1 MGLEMGIPIFG
12 KLFGAIKQEKLANAI
27 NPQDVTYQT
36 NPYAKQSLGAVQ
48 NLMNG
53 RMVGAGSAERNIAAS
68 QANQL
73 ANVSRNA
80 TDASTALALGAA
92 AQGQANDAYENLQA
106 KEGQQKYGLL
116 DNLQAAYKTMIGEGD
131 KVYQD
136 QLRKYQNDV
145 QAKGA
150 LRNAAWQNYAG
161 FGNDLT
167 SAALTAAM
175 PVSAGGL
182 GLLSGLGKKTSTAP
196 PNIKIGQL
204 PQSMWQ
210 TQVNYDQYP
219 QAPY

>member
-12 KLFGAIKQEKLANAI
+12 KLFGAMKQEKLANAI

-145 QAKGA
+145 QAKAA
-150 LRNAAWQNYAG
+150 LRNASWQNYAG

-167 SAALTAAM
+167 SAALTAAT
-175 PVSAGGL
+175 GGL
-182 GLLSGLGKKTSTAP
+182 SSLGGFAKKAASPPP
-196 PNIKIGQL
+196 PNMKIGQL

>member
-12 KLFGAIKQEKLANAI
+12 KLFGAMKQEKLANAI

-36 NPYAKQSLGAVQ
+36 NPYAKQSLGSVQ

-167 SAALTAAM
+167 SAALTAAT
-175 PVSAGGL
+175 GGL
-182 GLLSGLGKKTSTAP
+182 SSLGGFAKKAASTPP
-196 PNIKIGQL
+196 PNMKIGQL